1 MAQHSATLLDQAMEL
16 PTNERAK
23 LARELLRSLDGT
35 RDDNAESAWAA
46 ELERRVGASNDA
58 SATDW
63 STVRDEARERLR
75 RR

>member
-1 MAQHSATLLDQAMEL
+1 MAQHTGTLLDQAMQL

-23 LARELLRSLDGT
+23 LARDLLRSLDGP
-35 RDDNAESAWAA
+35 RDEHGESAWAA
-46 ELERRVGASNDA
+46 ELERRVGASDDA
-58 SATDW
+58 SAADW